1 LLQQKRYI
9 LTGTEDEP
17 KTRSSEPF
25 GRDEMANRT
34 ALATPLLAS
43 ALTAV
48 GMGIGASQAA
58 AEDTR
63 AALEQ
68 QLKEQQARNEA
79 LRQQVAKIEAL
90 LKSGVCKDPA
100 AAEAAQKETQALL
113 NAKEPP
119 APRQP

>member
-1 LLQQKRYI
+1 
-9 LTGTEDEP
+9 
-17 KTRSSEPF
+17 
-25 GRDEMANRT
+25 MANRT
-34 ALATPLLAS
+34 PPALLLAS
-43 ALTAV
+43 ALMAV
-48 GMGIGASQAA
+48 GLGIGASQAA